1 MSPPSKLERVS
12 KRKIQ
17 KRRHEK
23 MHNRTT
29 NNTHK
34 GGATEPITINQADFS
49 LSLSNHVISTCAKHS
64 NLVISSLAIRV
75 LLGLVASGS
84 NGDVSLRVEAKNPGG
99 TREQRINPQSDGR
112 FLVTGKADNLR
123 PLEPSYLAA
132 VDDQIVLSMVAAGSN
147 DPTRN
152 QILGFLKSNS
162 IQELNSLYSQLVTH
176 VFTDGQQVGGPRLS
190 MANGVWV
197 DRSLTLK
204 PHFREIVHN
213 AYVAASSHVDFQT
226 KANEVREE
234 VNAWAERE
242 TKGLIKNIVP
252 FGSVDALTRLIF
264 TNAVYFKGI
273 WDNKFDT
280 SMTRHREFFLLNG
293 SSIDVPFMTGSN
305 KQYISEFDGFKVL
318 RMPYKQGK
326 DYTRKF
332 SMYFFLPEAKDG
344 LTDLLD
350 KFASES
356 RFIENHIPQSLVK
369 VGDFRIPKFKI
380 GFDIEASKILKG
392 LGVGLPFS
400 MGGCWVLNTNTQVYV
415 SRTSSK
421 RSHGDGGLDYR
432 WEAFCVAGIFQKA
445 FIEVNEHGTEAAA
458 ATATR
463 MGYRCAMTTV
473 EEKRVDFVADHP
485 FLFVVRE
492 DISGV
497 VIFIGQLL
505 TPPRR

>member
-1 MSPPSKLERVS
+1 
-12 KRKIQ
+12 
-17 KRRHEK
+17 
-23 MHNRTT
+23 
-29 NNTHK
+29 
-34 GGATEPITINQADFS
+34 
-49 LSLSNHVISTCAKHS
+49 
-64 NLVISSLAIRV
+64 
-75 LLGLVASGS
+75 
-84 NGDVSLRVEAKNPGG
+84 
-99 TREQRINPQSDGR
+99 
-112 FLVTGKADNLR
+112 
-123 PLEPSYLAA
+123 
-132 VDDQIVLSMVAAGSN
+132 MVAAGSN

-152 QILGFLKSNS
+152 QIMGFLKSNS
-162 IQELNSLYSQLVTH
+162 IQELNSLYSHLVTH
-176 VFTDGQQVGGPRLS
+176 VFTDGQQLGGPRLS

-197 DRSLTLK
+197 DRCLTLK
-204 PHFREIVHN
+204 PAFREIVRN

-234 VNAWAERE
+234 VNTWAEKE
-242 TKGLIKNIVP
+242 TKGLIKNILP

-293 SSIDVPFMTGSN
+293 SSIKVPFMTGLN

-392 LGVGLPFS
+392 LGVGLPF
-400 MGGCWVLNTNTQVYV
+400 
-415 SRTSSK
+415 RI
-421 RSHGDGGLDYR
+421 GGLTEMVDSTIG
-432 WEAFCVAGIFQKA
+432 AKLLCVAGIFQKA

-505 TPPRR
+505 NPPCR

>member
-1 MSPPSKLERVS
+1 MLPSNKQLVR
-12 KRKIQ
+12 KRKNEED
-17 KRRHEK
+17 HL
-23 MHNRTT
+23 NR
-29 NNTHK
+29 
-34 GGATEPITINQADFS
+34 ESILNQTDVS
-49 LSLSNHVISTCAKHS
+49 LSLAKHIISGHS
-64 NLVISSLAIRV
+64 NLVTS
-75 LLGLVASGS
+75 
-84 NGDVSLRVEAKNPGG
+84 
-99 TREQRINPQSDGR
+99 
-112 FLVTGKADNLR
+112 
-123 PLEPSYLAA
+123 PLSI
-132 VDDQIVLSMVAAGSN
+132 QIVLSMVAAGSN

-152 QILGFLKSNS
+152 QILRFLK
-162 IQELNSLYSQLVTH
+162 
-176 VFTDGQQVGGPRLS
+176 
-190 MANGVWV
+190 
-197 DRSLTLK
+197 
-204 PHFREIVHN
+204 EIVRN

-234 VNAWAERE
+234 VNTWAEKE
-242 TKGLIKNIVP
+242 TKGLIKNILP

-293 SSIDVPFMTGSN
+293 SSIEVPYMTGSN

-332 SMYFFLPEAKDG
+332 SMYFFLPDAKDG
-344 LTDLLD
+344 LMDLLD

-392 LGVGLPFS
+392 LGVGLPFR
-400 MGGCWVLNTNTQVYV
+400 MGSLTEMVDSTI
-415 SRTSSK
+415 
-421 RSHGDGGLDYR
+421 GGKLL
-432 WEAFCVAGIFQKA
+432 CVAGIFQKA

-458 ATATR
+458 ATATATR

-473 EEKRVDFVADHP
+473 EEKRVDFVADRP
-485 FLFVVRE
+485 FLFIVRE

-497 VIFIGQLL
+497 VVFIGQLL
-505 TPPRR
+505 NPPSSSVIWISICYSISKFSN